1 MKMGFKSGFVTI
13 IGRPN
18 VGKSTLL
25 NKLVG
30 EKIAIMS
37 DKPQTT
43 RNSIKAIVTGEDYQI
58 IFIDTPGIHKPKH
71 KLGEYMVKTAAGTI
85 GEVDAVIFVVD
96 AEDKETGAGDTFI
109 LEKLKDINIPVLLV
123 LNKIDKIEKADVLK
137 VIGRLKD
144 LYNFSSIIPVSALQG
159 DGTNIIPDELKK
171 FLPEGPEFFPEDM
184 ITDQPERVIVAE
196 IIREK
201 ALHLLKEEVP
211 HGIAVEVLSMK
222 DRGEKEIV
230 DIQAVVYCEK
240 ESHKPIVIGSKG
252 SMLKEIGRRARFDIE
267 SFLASKVF
275 LELWVKVKKD
285 WKDNENMLKTLFN
298 DY

>member
-1 MKMGFKSGFVTI
+1 MGYKSGFVTI

-25 NKLVG
+25 NKLAG

-43 RNSIKAIVTGEDYQI
+43 RNSIKAIVTAKDYQI
-58 IFIDTPGIHKPKH
+58 VFIDTPGIHKPKN
-71 KLGEYMVKTAAGTI
+71 KLGEYMVKSATGSI
-85 GEVDAVIFVVD
+85 GDVDAVIFVVD
-96 AEDKETGAGDTFI
+96 ASDKATGGGDQFI
-109 LEKLKDINIPVLLV
+109 LEKLRDIKVPVLLV
-123 LNKIDKIEKADVLK
+123 LNKIDTIKKEELFA
-137 VIGRLKD
+137 VISRMKD
-144 LYNFSSIIPVSALQG
+144 LYKFYSVIPVSAMQG
-159 DGTNIIPDELKK
+159 DGTDIVVEELRKIIPD
-171 FLPEGPEFFPEDM
+171 GPKFFPEDM
-184 ITDQPERVIVAE
+184 ITDQPERIIVAE

-201 ALHLLKEEVP
+201 ALHLLQEEVP
-211 HGIAVEVLSMK
+211 HGIAVEVVSMK
-222 DRGEKEIV
+222 ERGDKDIV
-230 DIQAVVYCEK
+230 DIQANIYCEK

-252 SMLKEIGRRARFDIE
+252 LMLKEIGKRARFDIE

-285 WKDNENMLKTLFN
+285 WKDNENMLKTLLG

>member
-1 MKMGFKSGFVTI
+1 MSFKSGFITI

-25 NKLVG
+25 NKLAG

-43 RNSIKAIVTGEDYQI
+43 RNSIKAIVTGKDYQI
-58 IFIDTPGIHKPKH
+58 VFIDTPGIHKPKH
-71 KLGEYMVKTAAGTI
+71 KLGEYMVKSATGSI
-85 GEVDAVIFVVD
+85 GDVDAVLFVVD
-96 AEDKETGAGDTFI
+96 ASDKETGGGDQFI
-109 LEKLKDINIPVLLV
+109 LEKLRDVKIPVLLI
-123 LNKIDKIEKADVLK
+123 LNKIDTVKKEELFT
-137 VIGRLKD
+137 VISRMKD
-144 LYNFSSIIPVSALQG
+144 LYKFSSVIPVSAIEG
-159 DGTNIIPDELKK
+159 DGTDIIIDELKK
-171 FLPEGPEFFPEDM
+171 IIPEGPKFFPEDM
-184 ITDQPERVIVAE
+184 VTDQPERIIAAE

-201 ALHLLKEEVP
+201 ALHLLQEEVP
-211 HGIAVEVLSMK
+211 HGIAVEVISMK
-222 DRGEKEIV
+222 ERGDKDIV
-230 DIQAVVYCEK
+230 DIQANIYCEK

-285 WKDNENMLKTLFN
+285 WKDNENLLKTLFN

>member
-1 MKMGFKSGFVTI
+1 MSFKSGFVSI

-25 NKLVG
+25 NKLAG

-43 RNSIKAIVTGEDYQI
+43 RNAIKAIVTGNDYQLV
-58 IFIDTPGIHKPKH
+58 FIDTPGIHKPKH
-71 KLGEYMVKTAAGTI
+71 KLGEYMVKSATGSV
-85 GEVDAVIFVVD
+85 GEVDAVIFIVD
-96 AEDKETGAGDTFI
+96 ASDKSTGGGDQFI
-109 LEKLKDINIPVLLV
+109 LEKLRNIKIPVLLI
-123 LNKIDKIEKADVLK
+123 LNKIDTIKKEELFK
-137 VIGRLKD
+137 VISRMKD
-144 LYNFSSIIPVSALQG
+144 LYKFDSIIPVSAIQG
-159 DGTNIIPDELKK
+159 DGLEIITEELRKII
-171 FLPEGPEFFPEDM
+171 PEGPKFFPEDM

-201 ALHLLKEEVP
+201 ALHLLQEEVP
-211 HGIAVEVLSMK
+211 HGIAVEVISMK
-222 DRGEKEIV
+222 ERLDKDIV
-230 DIQAVVYCEK
+230 DIQANIYCDK

-252 SMLKEIGRRARFDIE
+252 LMLKEIGKRARLDIE
-267 SFLASKVF
+267 DFLASKVF

-285 WKDNENMLKTLFN
+285 WKDNESMLKTLFN